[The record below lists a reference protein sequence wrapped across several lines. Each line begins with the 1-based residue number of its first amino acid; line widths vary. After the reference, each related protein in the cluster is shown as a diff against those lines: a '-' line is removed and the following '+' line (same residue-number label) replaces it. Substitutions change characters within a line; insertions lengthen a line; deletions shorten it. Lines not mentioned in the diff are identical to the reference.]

1 MFNLFTHP
9 AFHSGIPVHRR
20 FPPQHQNQQ
29 QAYHSHPFDMF
40 FNPHTNNTRDE
51 EDDSEEQY
59 LCAALEH
66 KQQQRF
72 ARQHYLRQQQEFA
85 KQQRIEQERTLLERQ
100 RARAAAQAKYE
111 AEQEA
116 VRQYRL
122 RQKQLR
128 EQQRAQMEKER
139 EQAELE
145 AMYLQQQEEDR
156 LTNLLSSLLLPCLH
170 PHSTEQLKPEEET
183 KTNEETE
190 TEVEADAEQ
199 SQESA
204 DHEVDQQQ
212 KAAPEDDL
220 VGDYY
225 AANPEIKSLVKNL
238 LGANIENREIEALAE
253 TLEESPEKE
262 EEATVEV
269 PVETTEVPEPNQST
283 GPASTPVSAPSS
295 VHSSPELR
303 AADILKEREQ
313 RHLSDKH
320 AQLDSVESTLN
331 NLSSELRQ
339 IIAGTLTIKNQ
350 ILATEE
356 NLIRAMFKIDAVES
370 ARDSG
375 IRHRRKEMIKRSQE
389 LLDEVDAFKRESN
402 PVSVIKAADSVVEP
416 TREVHETE
424 DQDTAAQDVEEDEEY
439 DSDTL
444 SDMKSLPDIES
455 VPEAPPETQAE
466 PEADAP
472 EEDSSLECSCESD
485 QEQQGQE
492 ERQEQAVIDPLDHIL
507 GSVFS
512 LGRSALRDQ
521 DSIFRDLN
529 SIFA

>member
-1 MFNLFTHP
+1 
-9 AFHSGIPVHRR
+9 
-20 FPPQHQNQQ
+20 
-29 QAYHSHPFDMF
+29 MF
-40 FNPHTNNTRDE
+40 FNPYTNNIRDE

-59 LCAALEH
+59 LRATLEH

-72 ARQHYLRQQQEFA
+72 ARQQYLRQQQELA
-85 KQQRIEQERTLLERQ
+85 EQQRIEQEKALLERQ

-111 AEQEA
+111 AEQKA

-122 RQKQLR
+122 RQKQLK
-128 EQQRAQMEKER
+128 EQLRAQMEQER

-156 LTNLLSSLLLPCLH
+156 LTNLLSSLLLPFLR
-170 PHSTEQLKPEEET
+170 PHRTEQEKPEEET
-183 KTNEETE
+183 KTKEETE
-190 TEVEADAEQ
+190 TEVEAEAEQ
-199 SQESA
+199 VQEPA

-212 KAAPEDDL
+212 KVAPEDDL

-225 AANPEIKSLVKNL
+225 AANPEIKSLVESL

-253 TLEESPEKE
+253 TSEEAPEKEE

-269 PVETTEVPEPNQST
+269 PVETTEFPEPNQST
-283 GPASTPVSAPSS
+283 GSASAPVSAPPS

-320 AQLDSVESTLN
+320 AQLDAVELTLN

-339 IIAGTLTIKNQ
+339 IIAGTLTTKNQ

-356 NLIRAMFKIDAVES
+356 NLTKAMFKIDAVES
-370 ARDSG
+370 AGNSV
-375 IRHRRKEMIKRSQE
+375 IRHRRKELIKRSQE
-389 LLDEVDAFKRESN
+389 LLDQVDAFKRESN
-402 PVSVIKAADSVVEP
+402 PVSVVNAADSVVKP
-416 TREVHETE
+416 TQEVHETE

-444 SDMKSLPDIES
+444 SDMESLPDIGS
-455 VPEAPPETQAE
+455 VPEASLETQSE

-472 EEDSSLECSCESD
+472 KEDPSPECSYESD

-492 ERQEQAVIDPLDHIL
+492 EHQEQTVIDPIDC
-507 GSVFS
+507 SVFS
-512 LGRSALRDQ
+512 LQSALRDQ
-521 DSIFRDLN
+521 DSIFRDLD